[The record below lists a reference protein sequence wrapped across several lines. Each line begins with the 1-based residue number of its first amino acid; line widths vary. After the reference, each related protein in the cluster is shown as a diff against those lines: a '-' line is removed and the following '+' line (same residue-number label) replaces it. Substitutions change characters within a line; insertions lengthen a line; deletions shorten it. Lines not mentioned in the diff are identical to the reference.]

1 VSIFG
6 QLNRKIYFWLVCT
19 KTTHAYLF
27 FCAFFV
33 IPDTAL
39 MFYHFAEYQELCT
52 LADKIS
58 LRVPDF
64 DALIEKINI
73 EGYLIKKG
81 SGMYQVKSYRSG

>member
-1 VSIFG
+1 MH
-6 QLNRKIYFWLVCT
+6 T
-19 KTTHAYLF
+19 
-27 FCAFFV
+27 FCAFFL
-33 IPDTAL
+33 IPDAAL
-39 MFYHFAEYQELCT
+39 MFYHFAEYQELFT